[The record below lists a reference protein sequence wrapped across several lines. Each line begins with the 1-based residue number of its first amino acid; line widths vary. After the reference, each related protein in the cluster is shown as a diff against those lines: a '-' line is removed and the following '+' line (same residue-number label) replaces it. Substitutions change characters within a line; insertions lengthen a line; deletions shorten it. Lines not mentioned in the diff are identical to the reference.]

1 MECCDPYDSHRF
13 EDLLREADT
22 HIRSE
27 TGSVVV
33 LISRHGCMMTP
44 GVLQQQP
51 RYAMSITSGCIA
63 CRRCVD
69 AFECPAL
76 SMDTENGIAVIDQDR
91 CVGCGTCIP
100 VCPVNAIK
108 GE

>member
-1 MECCDPYDSHRF
+1 Q
-13 EDLLREADT
+13 LLRAADA
-22 HIRSE
+22 HIRAPE
-27 TGSVVV
+27 GAVAV
-33 LISRHGCMMTP
+33 LIARHGCMMQP

-51 RYAMSITSGCIA
+51 RYVMSITEACIG

-76 SMDTENGIAVIDQDR
+76 SMDTEVGIAVLDQDR
-91 CVGCGTCIP
+91 CVGCGTCIH